1 MGSTAISQTSTKIN
15 LAKDASIPKEMAAVK
30 DHIGPLLHAKGGFD
44 DIDDAL
50 RALKK
55 NPELFLSK
63 HIVDV
68 VGNGADG
75 YRPMKLVFR
84 KDGIFRLVD
93 NVEADEIGADVP
105 IHNIHMLS
113 GWGGDKEEFK
123 VEEIKGDLLPN
134 KAIEIKKK
142 TTEEATEKVTIM
154 STAKLSGCSFVMY
167 AAPPDK
173 SIFCAHIQPR
183 DVAGF
188 VGCDKGEAFQAYIK
202 KCGKV
207 KMEWPG
213 TLKVWGACDYNAD
226 SMEGCDN
233 NCTVI
238 GFVKDNKWTI
248 YAHVWNPGKKQ
259 IVGLPQILYPWSEE
273 EKQKN
278 K

>member
-93 NVEADEIGADVP
+93 SVEADEIGADVP
-105 IHNIHMLS
+105 IYNIHM
-113 GWGGDKEEFK
+113 
-123 VEEIKGDLLPN
+123 
-134 KAIEIKKK
+134 
-142 TTEEATEKVTIM
+142 
-154 STAKLSGCSFVMY
+154 
-167 AAPPDK
+167 
-173 SIFCAHIQPR
+173 
-183 DVAGF
+183 
-188 VGCDKGEAFQAYIK
+188 
-202 KCGKV
+202 
-207 KMEWPG
+207 
-213 TLKVWGACDYNAD
+213 
-226 SMEGCDN
+226 
-233 NCTVI
+233 
-238 GFVKDNKWTI
+238 
-248 YAHVWNPGKKQ
+248 
-259 IVGLPQILYPWSEE
+259 
-273 EKQKN
+273 
-278 K
+278 